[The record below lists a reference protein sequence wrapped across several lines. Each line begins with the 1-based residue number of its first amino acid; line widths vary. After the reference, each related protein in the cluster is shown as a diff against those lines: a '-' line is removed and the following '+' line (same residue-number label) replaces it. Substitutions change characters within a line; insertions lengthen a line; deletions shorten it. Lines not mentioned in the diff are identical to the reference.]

1 MNNTHKIKALRR
13 FLDESLSKT
22 MSKVFLIVAI
32 LAISCEPA
40 NLTDL
45 TPGNGHNAE
54 FAFNVPLL
62 NEVIYNDGTVVDS
75 GWIVLD
81 TMTDI
86 RVPSIFKYDIQF
98 IATDTFAFEW
108 HDYEPVTS
116 FIHRIANG
124 FDITFTVPSSQ
135 YGWLNYAQFYSK
147 DSDYLIPMFNS
158 KGQRYFLQVFRK
170 RKSFFQTYYTARGV
184 WAISKPKTIKGDV
197 S

>member
-1 MNNTHKIKALRR
+1 MKKMQHI
-13 FLDESLSKT
+13 LDKL
-22 MSKVFLIVAI
+22 MSKLCLILAV
-32 LAISCEPA
+32 LAISCA
-40 NLTDL
+40 NDGFTDL
-45 TPGNGHNAE
+45 TPNDGFNTE

-124 FDITFTVPSSQ
+124 FDITFTTPSNK
-135 YGWLNYAQFYSK
+135 YGWLNHAMLYSK
-147 DSDYLIPMFNS
+147 DTDYLIPMFNS